1 MKEIKE
7 FIARFNENKK
17 SYMIAYLLLVL
28 AAIIG
33 FVHMSIFQGAPQ
45 IGFYLG
51 FLMSTLVLF
60 ALYSCIDFFLNKGK
74 EDESL

>member
-1 MKEIKE
+1 MNEIRE

-33 FVHMSIFQGAPQ
+33 FVHMFLFQGAPQ

-74 EDESL
+74 EDESH